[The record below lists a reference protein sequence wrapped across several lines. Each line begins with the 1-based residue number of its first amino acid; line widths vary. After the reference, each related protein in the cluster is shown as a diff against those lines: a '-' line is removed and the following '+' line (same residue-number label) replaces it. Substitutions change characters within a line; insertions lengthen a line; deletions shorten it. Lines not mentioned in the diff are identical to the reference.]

1 MKKKKLYKNSVVSI
15 ILFFVINAVA
25 VMSAVMIYRAVEEGY
40 GDNGDVVFW
49 SMFGTICLLSV
60 ITTVANWVHRKLMV
74 EKPVNRILDATDK
87 VAKGD
92 FSVRF
97 DIEHSFKSYN
107 EYDYIMENF
116 NKMTAQLSKTEVLHT
131 DFISNVSHEI
141 KSPLLVIQNCASYLQ
156 QSDLD
161 EAARVRYAQT
171 LSVATKRIS
180 ALIGNVLQ
188 LNKLENNELEP
199 EFEEFDLSEALAQAV
214 ISFDDLIEDKGIA
227 LDCEIEEGVRIRSL
241 PSHLDTVWNNLLSN
255 AVKFTPAGGKIC
267 VALKREGGRVVVR
280 VADTGCGMTR
290 ETKEHIFEKFYQ
302 GDTSHSQEGN
312 GLGLALVKK
321 IIDVTGGEISVE
333 SEVGK
338 GTEFCI
344 ALDKEPCE
352 NERR

>member
-60 ITTVANWVHRKLMV
+60 ITTVANWVHRKFMV
-74 EKPVNRILDATDK
+74 EKPVLRILDATEK

-92 FSVRF
+92 FSVRLE
-97 DIEHSFKSYN
+97 IEHSLKSYN
-107 EYDYIMENF
+107 EYDYIMENL
-116 NKMTAQLSKTEVLHT
+116 NKMAAQLSKTEVLHS

-141 KSPLLVIQNCASYLQ
+141 KTPLVAIRNCANYLQ

-161 EAARVRYAQT
+161 EAERVRYAQT
-171 LSVATKRIS
+171 LYAATKRIS

-199 EFEEFDLSEALAQAV
+199 EFEEFDLSEALAQSV
-214 ISFDDLIEDKGIA
+214 IAFNDLIEDKGIA
-227 LDCEIEEGVRIRSL
+227 LECEIEEGVRIRSL

-255 AVKFTPAGGKIC
+255 AVKFTPEGGKIC

-290 ETKEHIFEKFYQ
+290 ETREHIFEKFYQ

-321 IIDVTGGEISVE
+321 IIDVAGGQITVQ
-333 SEVGK
+333 SELGK

-344 ALDKEPCE
+344 VLDKEPCGK
-352 NERR
+352 

>member
-1 MKKKKLYKNSVVSI
+1 M
-15 ILFFVINAVA
+15 
-25 VMSAVMIYRAVEEGY
+25 
-40 GDNGDVVFW
+40 
-49 SMFGTICLLSV
+49 
-60 ITTVANWVHRKLMV
+60 
-74 EKPVNRILDATDK
+74 
-87 VAKGD
+87 
-92 FSVRF
+92 
-97 DIEHSFKSYN
+97 
-107 EYDYIMENF
+107 
-116 NKMTAQLSKTEVLHT
+116 
-131 DFISNVSHEI
+131 
-141 KSPLLVIQNCASYLQ
+141 
-156 QSDLD
+156 
-161 EAARVRYAQT
+161 
-171 LSVATKRIS
+171 
-180 ALIGNVLQ
+180 IGNVLQ

>member
-25 VMSAVMIYRAVEEGY
+25 VTSGIMIYSAVVDGY
-40 GDNGDVVFW
+40 GNNEDVVFW
-49 SMFGTICLLSV
+49 SVFGTICLLSV
-60 ITTVANWVHRKLMV
+60 ITTVANWVHRKFMV

-107 EYDYIMENF
+107 EYDYIMENL
-116 NKMTAQLSKTEVLHT
+116 NKMAAQLAKTEVLHT

-141 KSPLLVIQNCASYLQ
+141 KSPLLVIQNCASCLQ
-156 QSDLD
+156 QPEID
-161 EAARVRYAQT
+161 EATRIKYAQT
-171 LSVATKRIS
+171 LSSASKRITG
-180 ALIGNVLQ
+180 LINNVLK
-188 LNKLENNELEP
+188 LNKLENNELKQEY
-199 EFEEFDLSEALAQAV
+199 EEFDLSEAFMRAV
-214 ISFDDLIEDKGIA
+214 IDFEDLFEEKKLT
-227 LDCEIEEGVRIRSL
+227 LDCDIEEGVKIVSL
-241 PSHLDTVWNNLLSN
+241 PSCLETVWNNLLSN
-255 AVKFTPAGGKIC
+255 AVKFTPEGGKIS
-267 VALKREGGRVVVR
+267 VSLKRADGKVR
-280 VADTGCGMTR
+280 VKVEDTGCGIPS
-290 ETKEHIFEKFYQ
+290 ETGARIFEKFYQ

-338 GTEFCI
+338 GSAFCI
-344 ALDKEPCE
+344 TLDAGAE
-352 NERR
+352 NGR